1 MYYANETEKQNNINY
16 NKKKK
21 KQERNNQ
28 MRRQQAIEI
37 IKSSFFINK
46 KLKQLWYIGLGLKKT
61 FKIHDYMPTIRL
73 FFEFVKSSEAQ
84 RQ

>member
-1 MYYANETEKQNNINY
+1 FH
-16 NKKKK
+16 
-21 KQERNNQ
+21 
-28 MRRQQAIEI
+28 I
-37 IKSSFFINK
+37 IF
-46 KLKQLWYIGLGLKKT
+46 GLKKT